1 MTMED
6 IIQAP
11 PQASPAP
18 ETLPA
23 NDGDQPAI
31 APEPPDPFQAVLD
44 GTQEP
49 TEPAQEPPVTPE
61 SAPEPPPQPPAPT
74 QEQMDALTR
83 RNQELE
89 SQASKFQEQALVSS
103 LRTQFDQE
111 VNQLIQQGVLPEQ
124 AQEIAGRSARANY
137 QAAQAQQAISQEAA
151 GANAKMPL
159 AFQLA
164 EKHGVDAR
172 SLMVHN
178 SREEMTL
185 AAASRATNNPEIA
198 ALRAEIEQ
206 LKKGQVPVQEFSS
219 GASSSGGP
227 LAGRQLEQAVGSG
240 DVEMTPDVM
249 KRLDAWYKSQGFGG

>member
-1 MTMED
+1 
-6 IIQAP
+6 
-11 PQASPAP
+11 
-18 ETLPA
+18 
-23 NDGDQPAI
+23 
-31 APEPPDPFQAVLD
+31 
-44 GTQEP
+44 
-49 TEPAQEPPVTPE
+49 
-61 SAPEPPPQPPAPT
+61 
-74 QEQMDALTR
+74 MDALTR

-89 SQASKFQEQALVSS
+89 SEAIRSQEQALVSS

-111 VNQLIQQGVLPEQ
+111 VNQLMQQGVLPEQ
-124 AQEIAGRSARANY
+124 AQAIAGRTARANY
-137 QAAQAQQAISQEAA
+137 QMAQAQQALSQEAA
-151 GANAKMPL
+151 GANAKMQL
-159 AFQLA
+159 AFELA
-164 EKHGVDAR
+164 AKHGVDAR

>member
-11 PQASPAP
+11 PDPTAEPQDPP
-18 ETLPA
+18 VNE
-23 NDGDQPAI
+23 GDRLAI
-31 APEPPDPFQAVLD
+31 AQDPFQSVLD
-44 GTQEP
+44 GTQAPVADPAPAEAP
-49 TEPAQEPPVTPE
+49 TPDPLPA
-61 SAPEPPPQPPAPT
+61 QPPAPT

-89 SQASKFQEQALVSS
+89 SQAVEIQEQNLVNT

-111 VNQLIQQGVLPEQ
+111 VTLLIQQGILPEQ
-124 AQEIAGRSARANY
+124 AQAIAGRAARANY
-137 QAAQAQQAISQEAA
+137 QMAQAQQAVSRESA
-151 GANAKMPL
+151 GANAKMAL

-178 SREEMTL
+178 TREEMTM
-185 AAASRATNNPEIA
+185 AAVNRATNNPEIA
-198 ALRAEIEQ
+198 AMRAEIEQ
-206 LKKGQVPVQEFSS
+206 LKKGTVPVQEFNN

-227 LAGRQLEQAVGSG
+227 LSGKALEQAIGNG
-240 DVEMTPDVM
+240 DAPMTEENM
-249 KRLDAWYKSQGFGG
+249 KRLNAFYKSQGYGG